1 MTDTTDSN
9 AGDAGLPDDRI
20 VIVLEPTDVVDRR
33 GPHDGNDAPG
43 ARRGH
48 RIRYAA
54 AVAVTGLVTAGA
66 TTSLVGGTD
75 GGPDSETVPVA
86 ISPSDATLGYLLSEA
101 FPEVSIGEIGAR
113 DPLGN
118 PLPSSDL
125 RPSDTATPPSPAD
138 LTLGYLLSADVP
150 DAVRDGRPS
159 QIPAVHLSLSAA
171 TT

>member
-20 VIVLEPTDVVDRR
+20 VIVLEPTEVVDRR

-54 AVAVTGLVTAGA
+54 AVAVAGLVTAGA

-75 GGPDSETVPVA
+75 GGPDSETVRVA

-113 DPLGN
+113 DPPGN
-118 PLPSSDL
+118 PLPISD
-125 RPSDTATPPSPAD
+125 RPTRRPRRPRLIWRWATCSRRTSP
-138 LTLGYLLSADVP
+138 TRSAMG
-150 DAVRDGRPS
+150 GRRRSRPF
-159 QIPAVHLSLSAA
+159 ICR
-171 TT
+171 